1 MFVQVYEQDMLE
13 KKTAALK
20 DLKSRLEAHQRS
32 LDEAEAVLEVEF
44 TLNALHF
51 LR

>member
-1 MFVQVYEQDMLE
+1 MLD

-32 LDEAEAVLEVEF
+32 LDEAEAVLEVDITPSQIF
-44 TLNALHF
+44 TVATAACMI
-51 LR
+51 